1 MSYAFYITMRE
12 FIVVGHKARTDG
24 NFNLNDLPGSGG
36 RMDILCRCV
45 NSALFLSH
53 DLRRDVVIYLVLL
66 GEPDAPR
73 IVKFEGKNVRYLN
86 PDERSSG
93 SLIKKALEKN
103 AIPRWRE
110 SMPGVWM
117 RLGVLADLLEE
128 VLTDEKRLFYMREDG
143 NDIRDELNKD
153 NYINMPDDT
162 VFILGDHT
170 GMTPEEETVI
180 QDSDAKTI
188 NVGPISLHADHCI
201 ILVNN
206 EMDRTVDTTG

>member
-1 MSYAFYITMRE
+1 MSYAFYINMRE

-36 RMDILCRCV
+36 RMDILCRCI
-45 NSALFLSH
+45 NCALFLSH
-53 DLRRDVVIYLVLL
+53 DLRRDVIIYLVLL
-66 GEPDAPR
+66 GEPDMPK
-73 IVKFEGKNVRYLN
+73 IVKFKGENVKYLN

-93 SLIKKALEKN
+93 SLIKKALERS

-110 SMPGVWM
+110 STRGVWV
-117 RLGVLADLLEE
+117 RVGGLADLLEE
-128 VLTDEKRLFYMREDG
+128 VLIKDKRLFYLQEDG
-143 NDIRDELNKD
+143 GDIRDRFKENVPD
-153 NYINMPDDT
+153 NT
-162 VFILGDHT
+162 VFVLGDHT

-180 QDSDAKTI
+180 LDSDAKTI

-206 EMDRTVDTTG
+206 EIDRTVTTG

>member
-12 FIVVGHKARTDG
+12 FIIVGHKARTDA

-143 NDIRDELNKD
+143 NDIRDELNND

-180 QDSDAKTI
+180 LDLDAKTI
-188 NVGPISLHADHCI
+188 TVGPISLHADHCI

-206 EMDRTVDTTG
+206 EMDRTVE

>member
-12 FIVVGHKARTDG
+12 FIIVGHKARTDA

-93 SLIKKALEKN
+93 SLIKKALEKD

-143 NDIRDELNKD
+143 NDIRDELNDD

-180 QDSDAKTI
+180 LDLDAKTI
-188 NVGPISLHADHCI
+188 TVGPISLHADHCI

-206 EMDRTVDTTG
+206 EMDRTVE

>member
-1 MSYAFYITMRE
+1 MSYAFYINMRE

-36 RMDILCRCV
+36 RIDILCRCV

-53 DLRRDVVIYLVLL
+53 DLRRDVIIYLVLL
-66 GEPDAPR
+66 GEPDMPR

-93 SLIKKALEKN
+93 SLIKKALEKS

-110 SMPGVWM
+110 STRGVWI
-117 RLGVLADLLEE
+117 RLGDLADLLDE
-128 VLTDEKRLFYMREDG
+128 VLTEEKSLFYLLEDG
-143 NDIRDELNKD
+143 GDIRD
-153 NYINMPDDT
+153 
-162 VFILGDHT
+162 VFNEKVQENNIFVLGDHT
-170 GMTPEEETVI
+170 GMTPGEETVI
-180 QDSDAKTI
+180 RDSDAETI
-188 NVGPISLHADHCI
+188 SVGPLSLHADHCI

-206 EMDRTVDTTG
+206 EIDRTPGTTG

>member
-1 MSYAFYITMRE
+1 MSYAFYSNMRE

-36 RMDILCRCV
+36 RIDILCRCV

-53 DLRRDVVIYLVLL
+53 DLRRDVTIYLVLL
-66 GEPDAPR
+66 GEPDMPR
-73 IVKFEGKNVRYLN
+73 IVKFDGKNVRYLN

-93 SLIKKALEKN
+93 SLIKKALEKS

-110 SMPGVWM
+110 STRGVWI
-117 RLGVLADLLEE
+117 RLGGLADLLDE
-128 VLTDEKRLFYMREDG
+128 VLTEEKSLFYLQEG
-143 NDIRDELNKD
+143 GGDIRD
-153 NYINMPDDT
+153 
-162 VFILGDHT
+162 VFKENVPENNIFVLGDHT

-188 NVGPISLHADHCI
+188 SVGPISLHADHCI

-206 EMDRTVDTTG
+206 EIDRTPGMTG

>member
-66 GEPDAPR
+66 GEPDTPR

-93 SLIKKALEKN
+93 SLIKKALEKR

-110 SMPGVWM
+110 STAGVWI
-117 RLGVLADLLEE
+117 RLGDLADLLEE
-128 VLTDEKRLFYMREDG
+128 VFTDKKRLFYLLEDG
-143 NDIRDELNKD
+143 GDIRDEFKE
-153 NYINMPDDT
+153 NMPDDT
-162 VFILGDHT
+162 VFVLGDHT

-180 QDSDAKTI
+180 LDLDAKTI
-188 NVGPISLHADHCI
+188 NVGPVSLHADHCI

-206 EMDRTVDTTG
+206 EIDRTVGTTG

>member
-1 MSYAFYITMRE
+1 MPYAFYITMRE

-53 DLRRDVVIYLVLL
+53 DLRRDVIIYLVLL
-66 GEPDAPR
+66 GEPDKPG
-73 IVKFEGKNVRYLN
+73 IVKFEGENVRYLN

-93 SLIKKALEKN
+93 SLIKKALEKS

-110 SMPGVWM
+110 STPGVWI
-117 RLGVLADLLEE
+117 RLGGLADLLEE
-128 VLTDEKRLFYMREDG
+128 VITDKKSLFYLLEDG
-143 NDIRDELNKD
+143 GDIRDEFRE
-153 NYINMPDDT
+153 NMPEDT
-162 VFILGDHT
+162 VFVMGDHT
-170 GMTPEEETVI
+170 GMTSEEETVI
-180 QDSDAKTI
+180 QDLDAKTI

-206 EMDRTVDTTG
+206 EIDRTVTTG

>member
-53 DLRRDVVIYLVLL
+53 DLRRDVIIYLILL
-66 GEPDAPR
+66 GEPYMPG
-73 IVKFEGKNVRYLN
+73 IVKFEGENVRYLN

-93 SLIKKALEKN
+93 SLIKKALEKS

-110 SMPGVWM
+110 STSGVWI
-117 RLGVLADLLEE
+117 RLGGLADLLEE

-143 NDIRDELNKD
+143 DNIRDEFKENVPE
-153 NYINMPDDT
+153 NV
-162 VFILGDHT
+162 VFIFGDHT

-180 QDSDAKTI
+180 QDSNAKTI
-188 NVGPISLHADHCI
+188 NVGPKSLHADHCI

-206 EMDRTVDTTG
+206 EMDRTVCTTG

>member
-1 MSYAFYITMRE
+1 MSYAFYITMRD
-12 FIVVGHKARTDG
+12 FIIVGHKARTDA

-93 SLIKKALEKN
+93 SLIKKALEKD

-143 NDIRDELNKD
+143 NDIRDELNND

-180 QDSDAKTI
+180 LDLDAKTI
-188 NVGPISLHADHCI
+188 TVGPISLHADHCI

-206 EMDRTVDTTG
+206 EMDRTVE